1 MTNGVGEV
9 SSTLAFSQP
18 QPAVFRLS
26 ASEYGGSEGTNI
38 LRVNVQKVAGGAAS
52 VRLATGEGTALKY
65 DFSTELG
72 DYEEKSVI
80 LNFLVNETSK
90 SVPIG
95 LNNDAEYVGDRTF
108 WVYLTNLSV
117 GAQLAYPAKAAVT
130 ILEDDPF
137 GPPGSVTSNSLP
149 ATLPQT
155 YATGGLQVDLL
166 PSGIGQWRLAG
177 EVAWRNSGGVVS
189 NLAAGLHTVEFKALP
204 DYYTLLPAGA
214 LVVTGLVRQVSFSYT
229 AKPTTVTGGALSL
242 QLEPGL
248 FGGWRLTTEP
258 IAQTNGYHL
267 SGAVVT
273 NLPGGSYQVEFAPAP
288 AGYVAPQS
296 FTVQVPQYAWQSN
309 VYAAT
314 YLPVSEG
321 GGLLQP
327 AVLPWSDVTNGSL
340 PHLYNG
346 QLATDAGLSSGV
358 VVKERVVLTA
368 AHALFNE
375 ATLDWTTETRW
386 FFQKHAGDYVSAPQT
401 PRGWYVSAGYAA
413 QRSNDLASGGAV
425 GISTPQSQQLD
436 AAALYFVENYFSA
449 NLPGRGGYAGFLAS
463 EAGPYNEHLL
473 GNANKFLAGYP
484 LIPGQENQWGKLY
497 ASAPTNLVFESLNAR
512 VFRTAALRS
521 FPGNSGG
528 PLYVQWTNGHYYP
541 AAIYLGGSAQT
552 RVRAIDGEV
561 VDLINRAEASASA
574 GGNHTGGGVITISP
588 RNTSGGSALAYVLVE
603 LGPPEAVAAGG
614 AWRVAGRVEEW
625 TAATNTP
632 IYLTAGGEVRIEFRS
647 APGWELPVEEL
658 VGVELANAVVT
669 VRPRYW
675 LRPVVGYQGG
685 VRLRGSAGVAYRI
698 EYKDNLS
705 SPTWTTL
712 TNITPTTTN
721 ALLIPGTQPS
731 TSGQRFFRAV
741 R

>member
-1 MTNGVGEV
+1 
-9 SSTLAFSQP
+9 
-18 QPAVFRLS
+18 
-26 ASEYGGSEGTNI
+26 
-38 LRVNVQKVAGGAAS
+38 
-52 VRLATGEGTALKY
+52 
-65 DFSTELG
+65 
-72 DYEEKSVI
+72 
-80 LNFLVNETSK
+80 
-90 SVPIG
+90 
-95 LNNDAEYVGDRTF
+95 
-108 WVYLTNLSV
+108 
-117 GAQLAYPAKAAVT
+117 
-130 ILEDDPF
+130 
-137 GPPGSVTSNSLP
+137 
-149 ATLPQT
+149 
-155 YATGGLQVDLL
+155 
-166 PSGIGQWRLAG
+166 
-177 EVAWRNSGGVVS
+177 
-189 NLAAGLHTVEFKALP
+189 
-204 DYYTLLPAGA
+204 
-214 LVVTGLVRQVSFSYT
+214 
-229 AKPTTVTGGALSL
+229 
-242 QLEPGL
+242 LEPGL

-588 RNTSGGSALAYVLVE
+588 RNTSGGAALAYVLVE

-632 IYLTAGGEVRIEFRS
+632 IYLTAGGEVRIEFRP
-647 APGWELPVEEL
+647 ATGWELPVEEL

-675 LRPVVGYQGG
+675 LRPVVGYKVGEG
-685 VRLRGSAGVAYRI
+685 LRLRGSAGVAYRI

-705 SPTWTTL
+705 TPTWTTL
-712 TNITPTTTN
+712 TNITLPTTN

-731 TSGQRFFRAV
+731 TSGQRFFRAT